1 MIFGMTAYQIC
12 ILFIAYSFFGWITE
26 VVYQAVAKGKVINR
40 GFLNGPVCPVYG
52 FGVLSVFAFI
62 NALASYGLNMN
73 PLGVFLAGV
82 VLATA
87 IELFAGWILDI
98 CFHARWWDYTKKPF
112 NFRGYIC
119 LEFSIIWGF
128 AILFV
133 VSIFHEQFENSFIY
147 RIPHVIGWAIL
158 ALFYAIYFV
167 DFIVTVAFIKGLNK
181 KLTQLSEIREEMRS
195 VSDKLSEQ
203 IGTKTLETAQ
213 ILSEGQVQAALAKA
227 ELKDAFEKKLEETKD
242 ANEDRLRE
250 LQHKLDTIE
259 ESFAEK
265 RRLHKSML
273 LNTFENIRHS
283 DHDDIVKHI
292 HDIMRNKKADM
303 LNKK

>member
-1 MIFGMTAYQIC
+1 
-12 ILFIAYSFFGWITE
+12 
-26 VVYQAVAKGKVINR
+26 
-40 GFLNGPVCPVYG
+40 
-52 FGVLSVFAFI
+52 
-62 NALASYGLNMN
+62 
-73 PLGVFLAGV
+73 
-82 VLATA
+82 
-87 IELFAGWILDI
+87 
-98 CFHARWWDYTKKPF
+98 
-112 NFRGYIC
+112 
-119 LEFSIIWGF
+119 
-128 AILFV
+128 
-133 VSIFHEQFENSFIY
+133 
-147 RIPHVIGWAIL
+147 
-158 ALFYAIYFV
+158 
-167 DFIVTVAFIKGLNK
+167 
-181 KLTQLSEIREEMRS
+181 MRS
-195 VSDKLSEQ
+195 VSNKLSEQ

-213 ILSEGQVQAALAKA
+213 ILGEGQVQAALAKA